1 MKKLIPLLSAI
12 VFTIF
17 AFGVPS
23 LKALAAD
30 EVGTVS
36 VESIH
41 VSRDLHELRS
51 DDPSKTS
58 EYQRQVEEHLAAA
71 RAADGYN
78 IDHILFARIY
88 AAKAGITLDEE
99 ELKKLARSQ

>member
-30 EVGTVS
+30 EVGTIS
-36 VESIH
+36 VESIP

-51 DDPSKTS
+51 DDASKTA
-58 EYQRQVEEHLAAA
+58 EYAQQAKEHLAAA
-71 RAADGYN
+71 RAALGYN

-88 AAKAGITLDEE
+88 AAKAGITLDEA
-99 ELKKLARSQ
+99 ELRKLARNE